1 MQKKKTKRSQAKN
14 ADLQPSLNLKT
25 RYDLYDQ
32 DYLDKLSPKE
42 LEWLNQFNKEYVGD
56 SLDREQPKNNLH
68 NTRALIKDCGDR
80 NNSRNRDVLT
90 RAKAANHLA
99 DYEEL
104 VDKAETHTVEDDI
117 IGELDKKSIR
127 EAIDWLSE
135 KTNRDEE
142 KLETKLIIELDSKA
156 KSATRKE

>member
-1 MQKKKTKRSQAKN
+1 M
-14 ADLQPSLNLKT
+14 
-25 RYDLYDQ
+25 
-32 DYLDKLSPKE
+32 
-42 LEWLNQFNKEYVGD
+42 NQFNKEYVGD